1 MGDITALF
9 WDVGGVLLT
18 NGWDASSRREATRRF
33 GLDWEDFEDRH
44 QLVVAAFETGR
55 MSLDEYLQRTVFEQ
69 PRAFGAEEFKAF
81 MFAQSSPHQDAIA
94 LVDRLAR
101 TGRYLLATINN
112 EPLEL
117 NLYRIQQFELRR
129 YFAVFFSSCFLGVKK
144 PEDAI
149 FRLALHITQRDPAE
163 SLFIDDRPL
172 NLECAGRLGMRTV
185 HYQHPEQLHCELRA
199 AGIEI

>member
-18 NGWDASSRREATRRF
+18 NGWDASSRREAARRF

-44 QLVVAAFETGR
+44 QLVVTAFETGR

-81 MFAQSSPHQDAIA
+81 MFAQSSPHPDAIA

-101 TGRYLLATINN
+101 IGRHLLATINN

-117 NLYRIQQFELRR
+117 NLYRIQQFGLRR
-129 YFAVFFSSCFLGVKK
+129 YFAAFFSSCFLGVKK

-185 HYQHPEQLHCELRA
+185 HYQHPAQLQRELEK